1 METVYNCRRYQYET
15 GEHITFYHHAI
26 NAGKEKSEDS
36 LLNKTH
42 DISDRTP
49 EAEKHAMTVS
59 ASRAKNNVYRIAR
72 SNKWDWFI
80 TLTFD
85 RTKTDASDYD
95 LVLYRLKIFLNNL
108 QKRKCPDMKYI
119 IVPELHKDKEHYHF
133 HGLLANVDNLTF
145 KAWKVDRKKKQIIY
159 NITDWSYGFTTATK
173 VLDTGRVSSYIT
185 KYITKSVDERKTPL
199 LLQS

>member
-26 NAGKEKSEDS
+26 NAGKEKPEDS
-36 LLNKTH
+36 QLNKTH

-49 EAEKHAMTVS
+49 EAEKHAMAVS

-95 LVLYRLKIFLNNL
+95 LVVYRL
-108 QKRKCPDMKYI
+108 
-119 IVPELHKDKEHYHF
+119 HKF
-133 HGLLANVDNLTF
+133 
-145 KAWKVDRKKKQIIY
+145 
-159 NITDWSYGFTTATK
+159 
-173 VLDTGRVSSYIT
+173 VSN
-185 KYITKSVDERKTPL
+185 
-199 LLQS
+199 

>member
-1 METVYNCRRYQYET
+1 MESVYNCRRYQYET

-26 NAGKEKSEDS
+26 NTGKEKPEDS

-42 DISDRTP
+42 DTSDRTP

-85 RTKTDASDYD
+85 RKKVEASDYD
-95 LVLYRLKIFLNNL
+95 LVVQRLNDFLWH
-108 QKRKCPDMKYI
+108 I
-119 IVPELHKDKEHYHF
+119 KD
-133 HGLLANVDNLTF
+133 
-145 KAWKVDRKKKQIIY
+145 
-159 NITDWSYGFTTATK
+159 
-173 VLDTGRVSSYIT
+173 
-185 KYITKSVDERKTPL
+185 
-199 LLQS
+199 

>member
-26 NAGKEKSEDS
+26 NAGKEKPENS

-49 EAEKHAMTVS
+49 EAERHAMAVS

-85 RTKTDASDYD
+85 RKKVDSSDYD
-95 LVLYRLKIFLNNL
+95 SIMYRLNIFPDHLL
-108 QKRKCPDMKYI
+108 HYSLIHQSHRKHLPLHGINPPPQQQQPNYSHKYALP
-119 IVPELHKDKEHYHF
+119 VQNAF
-133 HGLLANVDNLTF
+133 VFLL
-145 KAWKVDRKKKQIIY
+145 
-159 NITDWSYGFTTATK
+159 
-173 VLDTGRVSSYIT
+173 
-185 KYITKSVDERKTPL
+185 
-199 LLQS
+199 